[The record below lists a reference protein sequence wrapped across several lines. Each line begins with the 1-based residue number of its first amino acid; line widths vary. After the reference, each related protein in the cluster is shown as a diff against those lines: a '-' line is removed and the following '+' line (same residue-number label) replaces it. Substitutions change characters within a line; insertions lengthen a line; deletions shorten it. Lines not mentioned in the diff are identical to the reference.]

1 VGLPNETLEEP
12 DPGQGHG
19 VSNRFACPSPNIKR
33 PRACLAE
40 SGKKAARTNPR
51 RGAIGGS
58 PGSVARD
65 GGRDEEDS
73 KSSQARVQEE
83 EEAMHLQYQEQQQD
97 DNNHVT
103 MLDLLD
109 SQDGVM
115 EQVLGEAPQELPQ
128 AATTEEP
135 VLPLGRPA
143 NLASLEHLP
152 LGNVQDLLDS
162 PIAYEAVLQLAAERA
177 MERPRACL
185 AESGKMASRTN
196 PRLGAIGISPSSS
209 SQAGV
214 QEEKATHNKLPLG
227 WTYVKLEPDC

>member
-1 VGLPNETLEEP
+1 LFVNNTIR
-12 DPGQGHG
+12 PG
-19 VSNRFACPSPNIKR
+19 RKD
-33 PRACLAE
+33 LLD
-40 SGKKAARTNPR
+40 K
-51 RGAIGGS
+51 IGFVWTG
-58 PGSVARD
+58 
-65 GGRDEEDS
+65 ED
-73 KSSQARVQEE
+73 REW
-83 EEAMHLQYQEQQQD
+83 HLQYQEELEKEEKQERTTTSTTARQEQQQD

-115 EQVLGEAPQELPQ
+115 EQVLGEEAPAQELPQ

-162 PIAYEAVLQLAAERA
+162 PIAYEAVLQLAAEGA

-185 AESGKMASRTN
+185 AESGKMAARTN
-196 PRLGAIGISPSSS
+196 PRRGTIGTSPSSS

-214 QEEKATHNKLPLG
+214 QDGKATHNKLPLG

>member
-1 VGLPNETLEEP
+1 LDSEAITTSVGLPNETLEEP

-58 PGSVARD
+58 PGSVERD

-83 EEAMHLQYQEQQQD
+83 EEAMHLQDQEELEKEENQERTATSTTARQEQQQD

-115 EQVLGEAPQELPQ
+115 EQVLGEEAPAQELPQ
-128 AATTEEP
+128 AATAEEP
-135 VLPLGRPA
+135 VLL
-143 NLASLEHLP
+143 

-177 MERPRACL
+177 MAPSWRNSNYLHQSYEAVLQLAAERA
-185 AESGKMASRTN
+185 MASSTTN
-196 PRLGAIGISPSSS
+196 VRHLVIA
-209 SQAGV
+209 
-214 QEEKATHNKLPLG
+214 
-227 WTYVKLEPDC
+227 